1 MSIVESILPLSVGH
15 LIGTS
20 RSLLRTFNL
29 LIILQHVSQPLFA
42 AALPPVGQLLPVF
55 LDLEDLSLHDAL
67 LNLINL
73 SLHRLLI
80 FDLVLVKLLR
90 ASALAVLIPTARR
103 VAPGARFF
111 QLARTRGEVGLERA
125 GGLELKLAL
134 VLEVG
139 LNGFAFL
146 ARALPLLVEGL
157 KDVLPLPR
165 GDALDLGEDSLMVV
179 LNVGI

>member
-1 MSIVESILPLSVGH
+1 MSIVEPVLSLSVSY

-20 RSLLRTFNL
+20 SSLLRTFNL
-29 LIILQHVSQPLFA
+29 LIILQHVSQPLLA

-67 LNLINL
+67 LDLINL

-80 FDLVLVKLLR
+80 LNLVLVELLR
-90 ASALAVLIPTARR
+90 ASALAVLIPAARR
-103 VAPGARFF
+103 IAPRAGFLK
-111 QLARTRGEVGLERA
+111 LARAGREVGLEGA
-125 GGLELKLAL
+125 GSLELKLAL

-139 LNGFAFL
+139 LNCFAFL

-157 KDVLPLPR
+157 KDVVPLPR
-165 GDALDLGEDSLMVV
+165 GDSLDL
-179 LNVGI
+179 